1 MLHPTSRLTHVC
13 LGWLALALA
22 PVFFPAWGF
31 AWLAL
36 GGAGLVVFLVDAV
49 MGKLQPRVEIER
61 RLPGR
66 FALGEPCDVVLK
78 IRNPHRQQLR
88 VALFDGIPMD
98 AIAPAM
104 PWDGVV
110 AAGREIRVA
119 HPVTLRTRGEV
130 VFSPVRLRHR
140 SPLGLWD
147 VQTTAGASDRVKVY
161 PNFEPVIRYAL
172 LAMQHRESP
181 MGIASRPRAGT
192 SREFHQLRD
201 YREGDPPAQ
210 IDWKASS
217 RRQALISRD
226 FREQRDQS
234 IIFMLDTGR
243 RMRAMDGELPQ
254 FDHVLNAVLLVAHIA
269 LRQGDQVAVKS
280 FGGSDRWLP
289 PLKGAHAMPVLLNH
303 LYDFQTT
310 AAPSDFA
317 AAAESLMTRQKRR
330 ALIVLLTNLRGEDGK
345 ELVPAIQLLNT
356 RHLVLLASLREQ
368 VIDGAAHTPVDGF
381 PSALRFLA
389 ADRYF
394 AERREILATMHAAGV
409 ITRDCTARELAITLA
424 NSYLDIKS
432 AGRL

>member
-1 MLHPTSRLTHVC
+1 MPHPSSRLTLAC
-13 LGWLALALA
+13 LIWLGLALV
-22 PVFFPAWGF
+22 PVFAPAMAT
-31 AWLAL
+31 AWLVL
-36 GGAGLVVFLVDAV
+36 GAAILAVVLVDALFA
-49 MGKLQPRVEIER
+49 MRQPRVEISR

-66 FALGEPCDVVLK
+66 FALGEPGEVVLK
-78 IRNPHRQQLR
+78 IRNPANRALR
-88 VALFDGIPMD
+88 ITIFDGIPPE
-98 AIAPAM
+98 AVAPTM
-104 PWDGVV
+104 PWQGSVP
-110 AAGREIRVA
+110 AGREIRVA

-140 SPLGLWD
+140 SPYGFWD
-147 VQTTAGASDRVKVY
+147 WQSNTCAPERVKVY
-161 PNFEPVIRYAL
+161 PNFEPVVRYAL

-201 YREGDPPAQ
+201 YREGDPPSQ
-210 IDWKASS
+210 IDWKATS
-217 RRQALISRD
+217 RRQMIISRD
-226 FREQRDQS
+226 YREQRDQS

-243 RMRAMDGELPQ
+243 RMRAMDGDLPQ

-289 PLKGAHAMPVLLNH
+289 PLKGAHAMPTLLNH

-310 AAPSDFA
+310 SAPSDFGA
-317 AAAESLMTRQKRR
+317 AVESLMSRQKRR

-345 ELVPAIQLLNT
+345 ELLPAVQLLNS

-368 VIDGAAHTPVDGF
+368 VINAAATTPVSGF
-381 PSALRFLA
+381 PAALRFLA
-389 ADRYF
+389 AERYF
-394 AERREILATMHAAGV
+394 EERREILATMNAAGV
-409 ITRDCTARELAITLA
+409 ITRDCTASELAVTLA